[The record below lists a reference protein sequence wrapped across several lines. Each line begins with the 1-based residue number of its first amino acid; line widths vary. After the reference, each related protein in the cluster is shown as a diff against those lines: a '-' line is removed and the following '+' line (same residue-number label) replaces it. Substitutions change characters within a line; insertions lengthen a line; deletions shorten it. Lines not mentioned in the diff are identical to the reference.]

1 MVSLAL
7 IGRGV
12 VDGLANFVSGIG
24 TGKDKASQYVY
35 TYSPLDQR
43 TIEAA
48 YATDWLARK
57 IIDVLPQDMTR
68 EWRVWQWDKA
78 SDCYE
83 LEKTL
88 KVRTKVRRALK
99 LARLYG
105 GSAIL
110 IGDGSDRPEK
120 PLDVERIGKGDL
132 KYLHVFS
139 RHQLSND
146 RERVKDLKNPDYG
159 LPEFYRIGAQGYSS
173 GRRDLDQVLIHRSR
187 FVFFE
192 GAEPPDSI
200 RDQNSGWGLPLYQS
214 ILEAVTAANAA
225 AKNAASL
232 VEEAKLDI
240 ITMPDLGSV
249 LATDEGAKRLTER
262 FTLANVLKSTVNT
275 LLLGEGET
283 FERKQISFA
292 GLVDLMN
299 ANMQIASGAADVPIT
314 RLLGQSPAGLNATG
328 ESDLRNYY
336 DHVRSLQ
343 TTDLSELLDTLDE
356 ALIRSVAGRR
366 PDEAMYEWE
375 LFAAGDRRGES
386 QECPSEGANHPNLS
400 QPGSVYGPG
409 TAPGGGG
416 PAHRGWNLSD
426 PRPVPVERR
435 RARASRAGGAPGRDR
450 QAAETAGNADG
461 SGRSAER
468 GKRGTTATGRRE
480 GRGGAVAGPQPFRS

>member
-24 TGKDKASQYVY
+24 TGKDKASQYTY
-35 TYSPLDQR
+35 TYTPLDQR

-57 IIDVLPQDMTR
+57 IIDVLPQDMCR

-83 LEKTL
+83 LEKEL

-120 PLDVERIGKGDL
+120 PLDVEKIGKGDL

-146 RERVKDLKNPDYG
+146 REKVKELKDPDYG
-159 LPEFYRIGAQGYSS
+159 LPEFYRIAAQGFSS
-173 GRRDLDQVLIHRSR
+173 GRRDLDQVLVHRSR

-200 RDQNSGWGLPLYQS
+200 RDQNAGWGLPLYQS
-214 ILEAVTAANAA
+214 ILDAVTAANAA

-262 FTLANVLKSTVNT
+262 FTLANVLKSSVNT

-343 TTDLSELLDTLDE
+343 TTDLSESLDTLDE
-356 ALIRSVAGRR
+356 ALIRSVVGRR

-375 LFAAGDRRGES
+375 PLFQES
-386 QECPSEGANHPNLS
+386 DDEKAKTALTKAQTTQIYMNLGVFTDDEMRPAISDQLIEDGFYPNS
-400 QPGSVYGPG
+400 RPI
-409 TAPGGGG
+409 
-416 PAHRGWNLSD
+416 SD
-426 PRPVPVERR
+426 
-435 RARASRAGGAPGRDR
+435 G
-450 QAAETAGNADG
+450 
-461 SGRSAER
+461 
-468 GKRGTTATGRRE
+468 
-480 GRGGAVAGPQPFRS
+480 